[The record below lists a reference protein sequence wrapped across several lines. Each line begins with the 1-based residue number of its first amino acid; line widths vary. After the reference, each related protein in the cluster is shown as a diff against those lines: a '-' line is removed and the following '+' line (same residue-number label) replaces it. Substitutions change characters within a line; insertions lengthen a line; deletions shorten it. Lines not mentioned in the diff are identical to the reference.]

1 MIVLGID
8 PGIAITG
15 VALVEEYKGKI
26 SLISHTALTTP
37 KTLTVAERLL
47 KLHKSLK
54 SLIGK
59 YQPETAALENLFFN
73 TNAKTALIV
82 GQARGVVQLAIAQQK
97 IPIAEYTPLQVK
109 MALTGYGRADKNQI
123 QQMVKTILKLPKILT
138 PDDVADAAAIALTHC
153 FSYKI
158 GKINS
163 KYEIRSSRQ
172 IQMTKIQNS
181 KQF

>member
-15 VALVEEYKGKI
+15 IAIIENNKGKQTLLQSEAITTFSSSPI
-26 SLISHTALTTP
+26 S
-37 KTLTVAERLL
+37 ERLSRL
-47 KLHKSLK
+47 YDLLVLLIKSHK
-54 SLIGK
+54 
-59 YQPETAALENLFFN
+59 PNVAVLENLFFN

-82 GQARGVVQLAIAQQK
+82 GQARGVVQLAISQHK

-153 FSYKI
+153 FSYKL
-158 GKINS
+158 NS
-163 KYEIRSSRQ
+163 LKSQ
-172 IQMTKIQNS
+172 IS
-181 KQF
+181 KLKTTTDI

>member
-15 VALVEEYKGKI
+15 IAIVEENRGKQTLLHSQSI
-26 SLISHTALTTP
+26 TSSSNLSTAQRLLRLHQSLQSLI
-37 KTLTVAERLL
+37 E
-47 KLHKSLK
+47 
-54 SLIGK
+54 K
-59 YQPETAALENLFFN
+59 YHAETAALENLFFN

-82 GQARGVVQLAIAQQK
+82 GQARGVIQLALTQAK
-97 IPIAEYTPLQVK
+97 IPIVEYTPLQVK

-153 FSYKI
+153 FSYKLQKNI
-158 GKINS
+158 
-163 KYEIRSSRQ
+163 
-172 IQMTKIQNS
+172 
-181 KQF
+181 

>member
-15 VALVEEYKGKI
+15 LAIVEENKGKQF
-26 SLISHTALTTP
+26 LIHSRGLITSPSLTTSQRLEKIYDGLNDVIHMFKP
-37 KTLTVAERLL
+37 QVAAME
-47 KLHKSLK
+47 S
-54 SLIGK
+54 
-59 YQPETAALENLFFN
+59 LFFN

-82 GQARGVVQLAIAQQK
+82 GQARGAIQLVLQHNK
-97 IPIAEYTPLQVK
+97 LPITEYTPLQVK

-123 QQMVKTILKLPKILT
+123 QAMVKTILKLPSILT

-158 GKINS
+158 NNINS
-163 KYEIRSSRQ
+163 K
-172 IQMTKIQNS
+172 
-181 KQF
+181 F